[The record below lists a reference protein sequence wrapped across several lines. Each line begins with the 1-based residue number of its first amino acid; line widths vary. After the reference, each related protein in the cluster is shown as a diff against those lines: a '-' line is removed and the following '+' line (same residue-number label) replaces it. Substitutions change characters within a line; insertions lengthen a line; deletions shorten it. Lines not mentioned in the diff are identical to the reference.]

1 MYTDSTFE
9 ENTLAIELRVLYG
22 PQAGSRLALAS
33 GEYFLG
39 QSDECNI
46 ILAGPRMV
54 EKHALIKI
62 DNDGVS
68 IAAIDGKVSDA
79 QGNEIVDTLPLTMGM
94 PVELGGVWISID
106 YVDTP
111 WPDPA
116 SVTPLAS
123 ISPVAVHDTPEG
135 SETSPDKAS
144 AKTIKKEARLR
155 SRAKTALI
163 ISVTAL
169 GLTALCGTVLA
180 AWLVRHGP
188 AQTATIKVAPP
199 VQVEVSTAHLEE
211 IQKLVTELAGGGA
224 VTVTVDSNNK
234 VLVHGYVDNAERA
247 NRLSAALDMV
257 TPVPVQ
263 HIYIESEMLDLAK
276 NLLKE
281 RVDPNIARIMVE
293 SIANGTLT
301 LEGAATT
308 QSVRDDAIDLLQSA
322 VPGIIKVESM
332 VVLAEELPALLQEKI
347 NIAGLSRRLEVIA
360 KEPEFILRGKM
371 TDDEMKQWEKLLVQ
385 FDAAYGKI
393 LPIRA
398 SIGLLQKKP
407 PIDVQ
412 TIVGGITPYVVTES
426 GERATRGG
434 DIRGHTLTT
443 VRDNEVIFDG
453 NERFKIGR

>member
-1 MYTDSTFE
+1 MYTDSSSE
-9 ENTLAIELRVLYG
+9 ENSLAIELRVLYG

-46 ILAGPRMV
+46 ILAGPRMA
-54 EKHALIKI
+54 EKHALIQI
-62 DNDGVS
+62 EDEEVN

-106 YVDTP
+106 YVDNP

-123 ISPVAVHDTPEG
+123 VSPVAVQVTPEG
-135 SETSPDKAS
+135 SETSLNQANTKN
-144 AKTIKKEARLR
+144 IKKEARLR
-155 SRAKTALI
+155 TRARTALI

-188 AQTATIKVAPP
+188 SQTVLSKVVPP
-199 VQVEVSTAHLEE
+199 VQVEVSAAHLEE
-211 IQKLVTELAGGGA
+211 IQKLVSDLAGGGA
-224 VTVTVDSNNK
+224 ITVTVDSNNK
-234 VLVHGYVDNAERA
+234 VLVQGYVDNAERA

-257 TPVPVQ
+257 SPVPVQ
-263 HIYIESEMLDLAK
+263 HIYIESEMLDSAM

-281 RVDPNIARIMVE
+281 RIDPNIARIMVE
-293 SIANGTLT
+293 SISNGTLT

-308 QSVRDDAIDLLQSA
+308 QSARDDAIDLLQSG
-322 VPGIIKVESM
+322 VPGILKVESM
-332 VVLAEELPALLQEKI
+332 VVLAEELPAILQEKI
-347 NIAGLSRRLEVIA
+347 NIAGLSRRLEVVA